1 MGNPLID
8 LEVLSS
14 AKVGYD
20 LILTIN
26 YLSRIMKVKELI
38 RQLELLAPLNLAESW
53 DNVGLLVEPSA
64 DSNVKKVL
72 TTIDLTEPVLE
83 EAIKKQCYFILSY
96 HPPIFRSFK
105 RLLLSNAKDRIVMK
119 CIANNITVYSP
130 HTSWD
135 SIDNGVNDWI
145 VSCFDCSSTVPI
157 TPNPSTLNAG
167 MGRMVTLSTP
177 LKLNEICGI
186 LKGHLGIKNLR
197 LGHADYQCWARR
209 HSSTNQEYDIIR
221 TIGVCAGSGASLLKG
236 VDTDL
241 YITGEMSHHEV
252 LAVVAEG
259 RSVLLSEHTHTERGF
274 LQSVVKLL
282 HDRVGGGVEFI
293 VSETD
298 RNPIE
303 TI

>member
-1 MGNPLID
+1 
-8 LEVLSS
+8 
-14 AKVGYD
+14 
-20 LILTIN
+20 
-26 YLSRIMKVKELI
+26 MKVRELV

-53 DNVGLLVEPSA
+53 DNVGLLIEPA
-64 DSNVKKVL
+64 NEPAIKRVL

-83 EAIKKQCYFILSY
+83 EAIKKQCKFILSY
-96 HPPIFRSFK
+96 HPPIFTSFK
-105 RLLLSNAKDRIVMK
+105 RLLQTNAKDRIVMK
-119 CIANNITVYSP
+119 CIANDISVYSP
-130 HTSWD
+130 HTCWD

-145 VSCFDCSSTVPI
+145 ASCFDCSSKVPI
-157 TPNPSTLNAG
+157 TPNPSLENAG
-167 MGRMVTLSTP
+167 MGRIITLSTP
-177 LKLNEICGI
+177 LSLDKICDI
-186 LKGHLGIKNLR
+186 LRDHLGVKHLR
-197 LGHADYQCWARR
+197 LGHADQNCWTRR
-209 HSSTNQEYDIIR
+209 HISTNQPYDIIR
-221 TIGVCAGSGASLLKG
+221 TIGICAGSGGSLLKG

-274 LQSVVKLL
+274 LASVVKLL
-282 HDRVGGGVEFI
+282 HCQVEGGVEFI